1 VTYLEVC
8 MLSLYTAYDLQM
20 DLKEFIKSARKKD
33 KLSVQKLADLSGVP
47 YATIRKF
54 ESSGNISL
62 RQFLM
67 LYETVGD
74 LKKLKELTKS
84 CEPEF
89 KSIEDV
95 LRHA

>member
-1 VTYLEVC
+1 

-20 DLKEFIKSARKKD
+20 ELKEFIKSARKKD
-33 KLSVQKLADLSGVP
+33 KLSVQKMADLSGVP

-74 LKKLKELTKS
+74 LKKVKELTKS
-84 CEPEF
+84 SEPEF

>member
-1 VTYLEVC
+1 

-33 KLSVQKLADLSGVP
+33 KLSVQKMALLSGVP

-54 ESSGNISL
+54 ESTGNISL

-67 LYETVGD
+67 LYEAIGD
-74 LKKLKELTKS
+74 LKKSERADKV
-84 CEPEF
+84 
-89 KSIEDV
+89 D
-95 LRHA
+95 

>member
-1 VTYLEVC
+1 
-8 MLSLYTAYDLQM
+8 MLSLYTAFDLQM
-20 DLKEFIKSARKKD
+20 ELKEYLKSARKKD
-33 KLSVQKLADLSGVP
+33 KLSVKKMADLSGVP
-47 YATIRKF
+47 YSTIRKF

-74 LKKLKELTKS
+74 LRKVKELTKLP
-84 CEPEF
+84 EPEF

-95 LRHA
+95 LRSA

>member
-1 VTYLEVC
+1 
-8 MLSLYTAYDLQM
+8 MLSLYTAHDLQIE
-20 DLKEFIKSARKKD
+20 LKEFIKSSRKKD

-74 LKKLKELTKS
+74 LNKVKELTKS
-84 CEPEF
+84 PEPKF
-89 KSIEDV
+89 KSVDDV
-95 LRHA
+95 LKNA

>member
-1 VTYLEVC
+1 MICRWILKSSLNPLE
-8 MLSLYTAYDLQM
+8 
-20 DLKEFIKSARKKD
+20 KKD
-33 KLSVQKLADLSGVP
+33 KLSVQKMALLSGVP

-54 ESSGNISL
+54 ESTGNISL

-67 LYETVGD
+67 LYEAIGD
-74 LKKLKELTKS
+74 LKKVKELTKS
-84 CEPEF
+84 TEPEF

>member
-1 VTYLEVC
+1 
-8 MLSLYTAYDLQM
+8 MLSLYTAYDMQM
-20 DLKEFIKSARKKD
+20 ELKEFIKSARKKD
-33 KLSVQKLADLSGVP
+33 KLSVQKMADLSGVP

-74 LKKLKELTKS
+74 LKKVKELTKLS
-84 CEPEF
+84 EPEY
-89 KSIEDV
+89 KTIEDV

>member
-1 VTYLEVC
+1 
-8 MLSLYTAYDLQM
+8 MLSLYTAYDLQIE
-20 DLKEFIKSARKKD
+20 LKEFIKSARKKD
-33 KLSVQKLADLSGVP
+33 KLSVQKLADLSSVP

-74 LKKLKELTKS
+74 LRKVKELTKS
-84 CEPEF
+84 HGHGF

-95 LRHA
+95 LRSQTQD

>member
-1 VTYLEVC
+1 
-8 MLSLYTAYDLQM
+8 MLSLYTAHDLQIE
-20 DLKEFIKSARKKD
+20 LKEFIKSSRKKD

-74 LKKLKELTKS
+74 LKKVKELTKS
-84 CEPEF
+84 PKPEF
-89 KSIEDV
+89 KSVDDV
-95 LRHA
+95 LKNA

>member
-1 VTYLEVC
+1 

-20 DLKEFIKSARKKD
+20 ELKEFLISARKKD

-54 ESSGNISL
+54 ESTGNISL
-62 RQFLM
+62 RQFLQIVEV
-67 LYETVGD
+67 LGD
-74 LKKLKELTKS
+74 LKKLKDLTKPS
-84 CEPEF
+84 EPEF

-95 LRHA
+95 LQHA

>member
-1 VTYLEVC
+1 
-8 MLSLYTAYDLQM
+8 M
-20 DLKEFIKSARKKD
+20 KSARKKD
-33 KLSVQKLADLSGVP
+33 KLSVQKMADLSGLP

-54 ESSGNISL
+54 ESTGNISL

-74 LKKLKELTKS
+74 LKKVKALTTS
-84 CEPEF
+84 SEPEF